1 MRNLVVT
8 LADLEGVPHGSATSR
23 TSVVVSARYTWD
35 LVTTDGAVIPAAMK
49 PKPLPTGGAVT
60 FSVHPSRSPD
70 VAEGRRGFGVVV
82 EAAIRRTDGRG
93 PDVRVSRTVVVPDG
107 SGPVQL
113 GDLEPAEPLPP
124 QYATVGEAAQEA
136 ADAIRANL
144 ATDIST
150 PGNPAYEAL
159 VDVAG
164 TLSDPQ
170 TAGLIGDPDS
180 QTRGA
185 LDTLLEGVAVDDSDV
200 AGLIAATD
208 SSTRAAL
215 DALLGEADPGITATT
230 VDGVVTLTWTGD

>member
-60 FSVHPSRSPD
+60 FSVHPSQDPD
-70 VAEGRRGFGVVV
+70 VAEDRRGFGVVV
-82 EAAIRRTDGRG
+82 EAIIRRTDGRG
-93 PDVRVSRTVVVPDG
+93 TGSDVRVSRTVVVPDG

-113 GDLEPAEPLPP
+113 GSLAPAEPVPP
-124 QYATVGEAAQEA
+124 PFVSVSSVLEHVGTVVADELGDEQSAAYQALIDAAGE
-136 ADAIRANL
+136 
-144 ATDIST
+144 
-150 PGNPAYEAL
+150 
-159 VDVAG
+159 V
-164 TLSDPQ
+164 SDPA
-170 TAGLIGDPDS
+170 TAGLIED
-180 QTRGA
+180 A
-185 LDTLLEGVAVDDSDV
+185 
-200 AGLIAATD
+200 D